1 MRKADQ
7 TLAAITVSAIASLL
21 LYLWFSEVEAPAL
34 LAPEPLAVAA
44 VMVLFVLNL
53 VANVLSRSDAAKRR
67 SDAPWS
73 LAVSAVSAVLLMLI
87 FVPGICGILWILLV
101 AQLPRYYGWHFCLLA
116 AIVVPLLVGVH
127 HEFIFGR
134 PYAMINVGLYTLFNL
149 FVVYLGF
156 TLESEKKAR
165 LKASQ
170 LVAELR
176 ATQQLLASA
185 SKRDE
190 RLRIARELHDLSGHH
205 LSALSLQLEV
215 ARHSDGEKHQHAIE
229 RAGFIAHLLL
239 SELRQT
245 VSDFRQQRSLDMA
258 SALHALI
265 ERLPRPQVWLSLP
278 ASLHIDDV
286 AMAETVLRLVQ
297 EALTNIVR
305 HSDAERACIVFQQQ
319 DQQLTICIE
328 DGGGEQTSTF
338 AAAVTPGNGLSG
350 MQERIAA
357 CGGELTIRQGDFG
370 FRLDVRLPLGSGLIV

>member
-1 MRKADQ
+1 
-7 TLAAITVSAIASLL
+7 
-21 LYLWFSEVEAPAL
+21 
-34 LAPEPLAVAA
+34 
-44 VMVLFVLNL
+44 
-53 VANVLSRSDAAKRR
+53 
-67 SDAPWS
+67 
-73 LAVSAVSAVLLMLI
+73 
-87 FVPGICGILWILLV
+87 
-101 AQLPRYYGWHFCLLA
+101 
-116 AIVVPLLVGVH
+116 
-127 HEFIFGR
+127 
-134 PYAMINVGLYTLFNL
+134 MINVGLYTLFNL

-165 LKASQ
+165 MKASQ

-245 VSDFRQQRSLDMA
+245 VSDFRQQRSLDMG
-258 SALHALI
+258 SALRALI

-297 EALTNIVR
+297 EALTNMVR
-305 HSDAERACIVFQQQ
+305 HSDAERACIVLQQQ

-328 DGGGEQTSTF
+328 DCGGEQTSTF
-338 AAAVTPGNGLSG
+338 PAAVTPGNGLSG

-357 CGGELTIRQGDFG
+357 RGGELTIRQGYFG